1 MEKRADLETHDLGAA
16 RAGLS
21 ELRIGPE
28 TREEDANDAIRALA
42 VFNGCTVGV
51 VRFSGETPWERHA
64 EDELLHVLEGEVE
77 VTILRVGMTVNGMA
91 RAGQVVVV
99 PRGCWHRQKALA
111 TTTLLFVTGTTDI
124 STAEDPR

>member
-1 MEKRADLETHDLGAA
+1 MEKRTELETHDLSAA
-16 RAGLS
+16 RAGLA
-21 ELRIGPE
+21 ELRIGPD

-42 VFNGCTVGV
+42 SFNGCTVGV
-51 VRFSGETPWERHA
+51 VCFSGETPWERHA
-64 EDELLHVLEGEVE
+64 EDELLHVLDGEVE
-77 VTILRVGMTVNGMA
+77 VTILGADATVNGMA

-99 PRGCWHRQKALA
+99 PRGHWHRQRAQA